1 VSVKPS
7 RAERFRPAELIG
19 LSFLLA
25 IFAGVIVAV
34 STRDV
39 TLGVIFLGVAFIVS
53 LVMFAMLTLVAGDP
67 AAAPGATADEAAAAV
82 DDPSVAG
89 GPGEPAEPTDPPAGP
104 AHF

>member
-1 VSVKPS
+1 MSVKPS

-67 AAAPGATADEAAAAV
+67 AAAPGATADEAAAA
-82 DDPSVAG
+82 D
-89 GPGEPAEPTDPPAGP
+89 GPAPDRQPVEPEEPTDPPAGP
-104 AHF
+104 AHP

>member
-1 VSVKPS
+1 MSVKPS

-53 LVMFAMLTLVAGDP
+53 LVMFAMLTLVAGEP
-67 AAAPGATADEAAAAV
+67 AAAPGATADETAAAV
-82 DDPSVAG
+82 
-89 GPGEPAEPTDPPAGP
+89 GEPAVTREQDRPADPTEPPAGP
-104 AHF
+104 AHH

>member
-1 VSVKPS
+1 VSVKPT

-82 DDPSVAG
+82 EEPPVTGEQSPRIDPT
-89 GPGEPAEPTDPPAGP
+89 EPPAGP
-104 AHF
+104 AHS